1 MYLAF
6 KDVDLDLLFEELK
19 KTNYLWAIIGSIIG
33 VYIGGIF
40 RAARW
45 RYFLNPIK
53 KDIPFNNLF
62 STMMIGYMMNS
73 IVPKSG
79 EISRPVILAKME
91 DISRA
96 STFGTIIVERIFDM
110 LTLVASFGV
119 CLFFFQDQISTA
131 FPEYNLEKYAVILSI
146 IILIFLII
154 AVGLIFN
161 LERFEK
167 FINRITTRF
176 LPAKF
181 KDKVDKIIVSLVNGF
196 LFIRNPSGFL
206 MIFLLTLLLWL
217 SYVFSTYVSFW
228 AFNINLT
235 LLDANLLLTIITF
248 TLVLP
253 LPGNSAG
260 AFHFFCATVLTGIFM
275 INNETALSYATVTHL
290 LNFLFLV
297 LTGFY
302 YSLKENIKL
311 KDKL

>member
-6 KDVDLDLLFEELK
+6 KDVDLGLLIEEMK
-19 KTNYLWAIIGSIIG
+19 KTNYLWLIIGSFLG

-40 RAARW
+40 RALRW

-96 STFGTIIVERIFDM
+96 STFGTIIVERVLDM
-110 LTLVASFGV
+110 LTLVASFGF
-119 CLFFFQDQISTA
+119 CLFFFQEQISTA

-154 AVGLIFN
+154 AVILIFK
-161 LERFEK
+161 LEWFEN
-167 FINRITTRF
+167 FINRLTSKI
-176 LPAKF
+176 LPAKI
-181 KDKVDKIIVSLVNGF
+181 KDKVDKIIVSLINGF
-196 LFIRNPSGFL
+196 LFIKNPAGL
-206 MIFLLTLLLWL
+206 VMIFILTLLLWM
-217 SYVFSTYVSFW
+217 SYVFSTYISFW
-228 AFNINLT
+228 AFGIDLT

-260 AFHFFCATVLTGIFM
+260 AFHFFCATVLIGIFL
-275 INNETALSYATVTHL
+275 INNETALSYATLTHL
-290 LNFLFLV
+290 INFILLV
-297 LTGFY
+297 STGFY
-302 YSLKENIKL
+302 YSFKENIKL
-311 KDKL
+311 SVKL